1 MAGGIR
7 LSDNQLIDWLRL
19 IRTDGV
25 GPRTFQSLL
34 NHFGS
39 AAAAVEGLPEL
50 SLRKSGRRTEV
61 YAAQAAER
69 ELEAVKRMGAVLLPR
84 GDDRY
89 PVRLAN
95 IDSAPPLI
103 TAIGKLDML
112 NRPAVAIVGSRNAS
126 FAGLR
131 MAEQLSTGLGRQGYV
146 VVSGLARGIDTSAH
160 TASLASGTI
169 AVLAGGLDKPYP
181 DENRRLFDQLCKD
194 GVVVAEMPVGWEPR
208 GRDFPRRNRIIS
220 GLSLGVVVVEAA
232 LKSGSLITSRFA
244 LEQGREVFAVPG
256 SPLDPRAEGPNQ
268 LIRNGATLVRNADDI
283 HEDLEPILGRDQGEL
298 GIEDSG
304 NATASRTPLWDEFDW
319 LDDGTT
325 APAIS
330 EQQPYDGWEEQAGH
344 QTSKKIRNLL
354 SSAPMD
360 PDDIARLAG
369 LPIRDVQLALFDL
382 DNEGVLERVA
392 GGKVSLKMA
401 AE

>member
-7 LSDNQLIDWLRL
+7 LSDTQLIDWLRL
-19 IRTDGV
+19 IRTEGV

-39 AAAAVEGLPEL
+39 AAEAVAGLPDL
-50 SLRKSGRRTEV
+50 SMRKSGRRTEV
-61 YAAQAAER
+61 YSLDAAAR
-69 ELEAVKRMGAVLLPR
+69 ELDTVKRMGAELLPR

-89 PVRLAN
+89 PARLAN

-103 TAIGKLDML
+103 TAIGRLEML
-112 NRPAVAIVGSRNAS
+112 NRPGVAIVGSRNAS

-131 MAEQLSTGLGRQGYV
+131 MAEQLATGLGRQGYV

-160 TASLASGTI
+160 AASLVSGSI

-181 DENRRLFDQLCKD
+181 DENRRLFEQLCKE

-256 SPLDPRAEGPNQ
+256 SPLDPRAEGPNK
-268 LIRNGATLVRNADDI
+268 LIRDGAKLVRNADDI
-283 HEDLEPILGRDQGEL
+283 HEELEPILGRDPETKGVEETSSQG
-298 GIEDSG
+298 
-304 NATASRTPLWDEFDW
+304 ARTPLWDEFDW
-319 LDDGTT
+319 LDEGA
-325 APAIS
+325 APPVLT
-330 EQQPYDGWEEQAGH
+330 EQQPYDGWEEQTGPQA
-344 QTSKKIRNLL
+344 SEKIRGLL
-354 SSAPMD
+354 TSAPMD

-382 DNEGVLERVA
+382 DSEGILERAA
-392 GGKVSLKMA
+392 GGKVSLKA
-401 AE
+401 TVQ